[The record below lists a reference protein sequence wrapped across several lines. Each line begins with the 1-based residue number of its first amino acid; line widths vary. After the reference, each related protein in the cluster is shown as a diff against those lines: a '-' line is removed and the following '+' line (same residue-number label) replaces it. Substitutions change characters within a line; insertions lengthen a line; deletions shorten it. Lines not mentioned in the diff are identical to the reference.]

1 LLKEQKKK
9 KQCATH
15 QQKFSAAA
23 TEQIKYY
30 SFLAMQFVV

>member
-1 LLKEQKKK
+1 LKEQKKK
-9 KQCATH
+9 KGATH
-15 QQKFSAAA
+15 QQKFAAAA